1 MDAKEEV
8 TKLMA
13 YVMLRWDDRR
23 LKWNSSEWAGIDMI
37 YIKVSQIWN
46 PDIIV
51 YNEMNV
57 DNKEYLFSDNNLV
70 RVYAE
75 RSPRSDFRLF
85 NIEWTP

>member
-1 MDAKEEV
+1 
-8 TKLMA
+8 
-13 YVMLRWDDRR
+13 
-23 LKWNSSEWAGIDMI
+23 MI